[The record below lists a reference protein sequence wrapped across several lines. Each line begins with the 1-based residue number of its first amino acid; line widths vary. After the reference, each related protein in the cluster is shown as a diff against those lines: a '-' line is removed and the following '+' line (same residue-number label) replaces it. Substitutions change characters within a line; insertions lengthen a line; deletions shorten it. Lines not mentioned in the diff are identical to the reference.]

1 VQAPTVLEIST
12 VDFQYTV
19 RFRLEFQVLNS
30 GGTIG
35 HYRTPLSTVGLDLR
49 NYRLES

>member
-12 VDFQYTV
+12 VDFQYLCGSG
-19 RFRLEFQVLNS
+19 LEFQVLKS